1 MLTEKNHP
9 GPSSIGK
16 VSIYLH
22 ANLARFVKG
31 STKPSIVLIK
41 EGETLVEIISR
52 FEIPASEIS
61 FMIVNGNMI
70 SDYQIALNPG
80 DEIHFFGIVGGG

>member
-1 MLTEKNHP
+1 MLTEKSHP

-22 ANLARFVKG
+22 ANLARFVG
-31 STKPSIVLIK
+31 DSTKASVVLIK
-41 EGETLVEIISR
+41 EGETLVDIINR
-52 FEIPASEIS
+52 FQIPHSEIS
-61 FMIVNGNMI
+61 VMIVNGNMI
-70 SDYQIALNPG
+70 SDPQTTLNPG